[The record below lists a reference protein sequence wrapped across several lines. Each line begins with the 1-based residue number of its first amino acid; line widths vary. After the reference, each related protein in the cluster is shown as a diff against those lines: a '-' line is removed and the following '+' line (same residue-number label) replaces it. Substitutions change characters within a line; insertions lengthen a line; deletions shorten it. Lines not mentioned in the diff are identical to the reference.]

1 VITFLALSIVS
12 LVLAPFLIGAAEPL
26 SDVVLNCFTLAFG
39 FAVLEKSWRYAP
51 KKKRIEPIREVHQKA

>member
-1 VITFLALSIVS
+1 MIAFLVLSIVS

-39 FAVLEKSWRYAP
+39 FAVLEKSWRYCP
-51 KKKRIEPIREVHQKA
+51 EEEEN

>member
-39 FAVLEKSWRYAP
+39 FAVLEKSWRYCP
-51 KKKRIEPIREVHQKA
+51 EEEEN